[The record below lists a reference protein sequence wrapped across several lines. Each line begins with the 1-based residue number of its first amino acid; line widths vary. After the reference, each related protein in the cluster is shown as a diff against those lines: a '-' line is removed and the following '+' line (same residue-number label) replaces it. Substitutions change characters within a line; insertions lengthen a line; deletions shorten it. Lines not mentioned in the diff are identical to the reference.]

1 MNEIE
6 KSRLRFRAA
15 NVFSPSA
22 PITIESLFAGRKKQ
36 LRALLDAV
44 PIRGRHAIVFGEPGV
59 GKTSLARV
67 IAANLPAEAADA
79 VEAPYVSC
87 DSTDTFDSVWR
98 KVIGEIKA
106 LRNFPGVAPQEK
118 LALEGLPPGDPL
130 TPESIRRTLE
140 FFGRDRTLVIVI
152 DEFDRLA
159 DRGQRRLFAETIKLL
174 SDRTVPATVI
184 IVGVAD
190 DVSSL
195 LAEHAFIER
204 ALVQVLMPRM
214 SRDELREIID
224 KAADR
229 VPIKV
234 DAAVL
239 ERITQLSQGL
249 PNYTHLLGLEAARHA
264 IDAGSR
270 TIRGTHLTLAIKTAI
285 DNAQATI
292 KDTYYKATRNPHKDN
307 LSGSILLACALAP
320 CDEEGYFAAADVR
333 KRLNGMTDERYEMAT
348 FSRHLHDFCDERRAS
363 ILRRTGDKHHFR
375 FRFTHPL
382 LQPFVILKGIAQG
395 KVREEMMA

>member
-22 PITIESLFAGRKKQ
+22 PITIESLFAGRRKQ

-98 KVIGEIKA
+98 KAIREIKA
-106 LRNFPGVAPQEK
+106 LRTFPGVSLEEK
-118 LALEGLPPGDPL
+118 RAFESFPSAGPL
-130 TPESIRRTLE
+130 TPESVRRSLE
-140 FFGRDRTLVIVI
+140 YFGRDRTLVIVV
-152 DEFDRLA
+152 DEFDRLP

-174 SDRTVPATVI
+174 SDRTVPATVM

-214 SRDELREIID
+214 SHDELREIID

-234 DAAVL
+234 DPAVV
-239 ERITQLSQGL
+239 ERITRLSQGL

-270 TIRGTHLTLAIKTAI
+270 TIRGTHLTMAIKTAI
-285 DNAQATI
+285 EHAQATI
-292 KDTYYKATRNPHKDN
+292 KDCYYKATRSPHKDN
-307 LSGSILLACALAP
+307 LSGGILLACALAP

-333 KRLNGMTDERYEMAT
+333 KRMNGMADERYELAT
-348 FSRHLHDFCDERRAS
+348 FSRHLHEFCEERRAS
-363 ILRRTGDKHHFR
+363 VLRRTGDKHHFR
-375 FRFTHPL
+375 FRFSHPL
-382 LQPFVILKGIAQG
+382 LQPFVIMKGIAEG
-395 KVREEMMA
+395 KVGEQAMA